1 MLRWL
6 FLMCQCFIVALE
18 VLTSGS
24 SGNILYDIATSICT
38 GAQRVSFK
46 KQDLNIW
53 FLLSVTYEWCW
64 LLPMQRYASTD
75 TSYGPVSVPILSSEF
90 GRHAFSYCAP
100 SVWNKLPLSIR
111 SLNRFISFKS
121 HLKSHPFLHKCPL
134 SSCHLATACASD
146 SSLVCMYVCVSFHC
160 ELVFYLYLAGRIELI
175 FGMGASFDLSY
186 SVL

>member
-1 MLRWL
+1 MNDVGFYPCNVMLARIL
-6 FLMCQCFIVALE
+6 AMALC
-18 VLTSGS
+18 
-24 SGNILYDIATSICT
+24 LYLYY
-38 GAQRVSFK
+38 Q
-46 KQDLNIW
+46 
-53 FLLSVTYEWCW
+53 
-64 LLPMQRYASTD
+64 
-75 TSYGPVSVPILSSEF
+75 SSEF

-134 SSCHLATACASD
+134 ISCHLATACASD

-160 ELVFYLYLAGRIELI
+160 ELVFCLYLAGRIELI

-186 SVL
+186 TVL

>member
-1 MLRWL
+1 MR
-6 FLMCQCFIVALE
+6 
-18 VLTSGS
+18 
-24 SGNILYDIATSICT
+24 
-38 GAQRVSFK
+38 
-46 KQDLNIW
+46 
-53 FLLSVTYEWCW
+53 
-64 LLPMQRYASTD
+64 RYASAD
-75 TSYGPVSVPILSSEF
+75 TSYGPLSVPILSSEF

-111 SLNRFISFKS
+111 SLNRFISFES

-146 SSLVCMYVCVSFHC
+146 SGLVCMYVCVSFHC
-160 ELVFYLYLAGRIELI
+160 ELVFCLYLAGRIELI